1 MSVHKVNVAQPAPPE
16 LKAGL
21 ARKVISDP
29 LVLVDLRESAVLV
42 EPLALLVLKAL

>member
-1 MSVHKVNVAQPAPPE
+1 MAAHKVKGVQLAPPE

-21 ARKVISDP
+21 ARKVISDQ